1 MVAAELI
8 KRRGGKSLFLVPT
21 CMLVEQQAGQLRSW
35 TGMIVGEY
43 MSGNTFPS
51 QCDILVSTPKSF
63 ETAMLR
69 SIAPG
74 WSAFRTVVFDEVHH
88 VLKDHPY
95 RKLALKLR
103 LEHPIPNEIRVL
115 GLTASVTYAVETNKV
130 KASMRRLCDD
140 LQTQMME
147 TASENELRASGYH
160 AFGTQAEV
168 LKREDIDLPGTPLET
183 DLLPRE
189 MRKPHL
195 MVQSFFNRV
204 NKRTATT
211 YACDLVQCVRSLEAA
226 ILSVDCTFQ
235 SPLKDSVSSWGEYAH
250 KKRLRS
256 SLYGFIE
263 HWYEALRL
271 LVVSWEEAPDASIC
285 FLQLTKSLDA
295 GKWPHPVDSQI
306 KVFRR
311 NYAEMNMPRL
321 DHLKDMLTY
330 KLENTLMFRGI
341 LFVQQRVMTH
351 ILEYIIKADEV
362 LSAKLNVATLYAHAS
377 PATPSFR
384 LTKVDAQQNLQKFAS
399 GEANLLIVNQHCS
412 CRGRDGHSRC
422 QLRDSL

>member
-1 MVAAELI
+1 M
-8 KRRGGKSLFLVPT
+8 
-21 CMLVEQQAGQLRSW
+21 
-35 TGMIVGEY
+35 
-43 MSGNTFPS
+43 
-51 QCDILVSTPKSF
+51 
-63 ETAMLR
+63 
-69 SIAPG
+69 
-74 WSAFRTVVFDEVHH
+74 
-88 VLKDHPY
+88 
-95 RKLALKLR
+95 
-103 LEHPIPNEIRVL
+103 
-115 GLTASVTYAVETNKV
+115 
-130 KASMRRLCDD
+130 
-140 LQTQMME
+140 
-147 TASENELRASGYH
+147 
-160 AFGTQAEV
+160 
-168 LKREDIDLPGTPLET
+168 
-183 DLLPRE
+183 
-189 MRKPHL
+189 
-195 MVQSFFNRV
+195 
-204 NKRTATT
+204 
-211 YACDLVQCVRSLEAA
+211 
-226 ILSVDCTFQ
+226 
-235 SPLKDSVSSWGEYAH
+235 SSWGEYAH